1 MQIFDWELWHK
12 TQWSWGLLILII
24 TAGVAVIIKI
34 RSRMM
39 ESDDPAASARQMLL
53 QMKDLNQEGVLT
65 EAEYRKIN
73 SRLSVRTDDAP
84 TANTH
89 SVKLHPVQ
97 DREEPSSP

>member
-1 MQIFDWELWHK
+1 MEMFDWELWQK

-24 TAGVAVIIKI
+24 TAGAAAIFKI
-34 RSRMM
+34 RSRMR

-53 QMKDLNQEGVLT
+53 QMKELNQEGVLS

-84 TANTH
+84 IANTH
-89 SVKLHPVQ
+89 SVKPHPVRN
-97 DREEPSSP
+97 REEPSSP